1 MKEKSSENI
10 INRDVSNDKNIK
22 INKNKNNR
30 TITFTGD
37 VKVLVEENRKLQKEN
52 IKLKEQNQKMKK
64 DFENMAEISKEIALE
79 AFKEYLGTENT
90 RDYEAIK
97 NIEDNKRKN
106 CLMMLFNNSDDFEE
120 DQLRYKM
127 FKLKENKFIN
137 FLNNAIKNR
146 YE

>member
-1 MKEKSSENI
+1 MKEKSSEDI
-10 INRDVSNDKNIK
+10 INKDKK
-22 INKNKNNR
+22 NR

-52 IKLKEQNQKMKK
+52 IKLKEQNQKLKK
-64 DFENMAEISKEIALE
+64 DFENMAKVSKEIALE
-79 AFKEYLGTENT
+79 AFKGYLGTENT

-106 CLMMLFNNSDDFEE
+106 SLMMLFNNSDDFEE

-146 YE
+146 YD

>member
-1 MKEKSSENI
+1 MKEKNSKDV
-10 INRDVSNDKNIK
+10 INRDISNNKSIK
-22 INKNKNNR
+22 INKNNR

-64 DFENMAEISKEIALE
+64 DFENMAEVSKKIALE

-106 CLMMLFNNSDDFEE
+106 SLMMLFNNSDDFEE

>member
-1 MKEKSSENI
+1 MKEKSSKDV
-10 INRDVSNDKNIK
+10 INRDISNKKSIK
-22 INKNKNNR
+22 INKNNR

-64 DFENMAEISKEIALE
+64 DFENMAEVSKKIALE

-106 CLMMLFNNSDDFEE
+106 SLMMLFNNSDDFEE

>member
-1 MKEKSSENI
+1 MKEKSSKDV
-10 INRDVSNDKNIK
+10 INRDISNKKSIK

-64 DFENMAEISKEIALE
+64 DFENMAEVSKKIALE

-106 CLMMLFNNSDDFEE
+106 SLMMLFNNSDDFEE